1 MNKIFLPAIFATAL
15 ALTGC
20 GKKEDQT
27 ATDGDTTPAE
37 VTAPA
42 TAPATPTAPATAPT
56 SEMQDLTA
64 PAKSTD
70 TDTDKTSE
78 LLDLTAPQ
86 EKEAN
91 S

>member
-15 ALTGC
+15 ALTAC
-20 GKKEDQT
+20 GKKEDQ
-27 ATDGDTTPAE
+27 AASDGDTTPAQ

-42 TAPATPTAPATAPT
+42 TTEPATAPT
-56 SEMQDLTA
+56 TEMQDLTA

-70 TDTDKTSE
+70 TDSDKTSE

-86 EKEAN
+86 DQEAK